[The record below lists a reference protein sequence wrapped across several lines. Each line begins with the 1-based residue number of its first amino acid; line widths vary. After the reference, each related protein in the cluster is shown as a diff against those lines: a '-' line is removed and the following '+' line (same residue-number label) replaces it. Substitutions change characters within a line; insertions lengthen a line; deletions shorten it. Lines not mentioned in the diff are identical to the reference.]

1 MYSVYALRNYV
12 YISIISRG
20 SLGGKGKCSVEN
32 KLHIRAALH
41 HNAHYWQQ

>member
-12 YISIISRG
+12 YIGIFLGDYRG
-20 SLGGKGKCSVEN
+20 KDKCSVEN